1 MASRSSR
8 GLGAA
13 GAVLGAWCW
22 VLGAGAQVPSVPA
35 PSGQLP
41 GPQDATA
48 QTQALTRRAAERL
61 QALQKEA
68 ESLAKQERTLLVE
81 LRSLEV
87 QREIKVEELTTVERQ
102 STDVA
107 RQLADATTRARA
119 LENAAEQQRPE
130 VEARMVRLYK
140 MGRAGYWRLLLDV
153 NSLRE
158 VGRAYRTAA
167 ALARI
172 DRDRIEEHRRTLTE
186 LNTERATLE
195 ARAKQLAVLKR
206 KARDAQAAVDA
217 AVNARTDLVKQIDHR
232 RDLNVQLTG
241 ELQEAQQKLQ
251 GTLVE
256 LAAGHDVAAGTLP
269 LRPFQ
274 GALAW
279 PAEGIVTARFGRS
292 RSGAAAPSTGI
303 ELSLAE
309 GAPVHAVYEGTVAY
323 ADPFSGFGNLVIVD
337 HGDKSYSLYGHLE
350 SVSVKKGDRIEGG
363 GTVGLAGRNPSGNPS
378 LYFELRIDGKAV
390 DPLQWLKRP

>member
-1 MASRSSR
+1 
-8 GLGAA
+8 
-13 GAVLGAWCW
+13 VLGAWCW
-22 VLGAGAQVPSVPA
+22 GLGASAQAPSVQP
-35 PSGQLP
+35 PSSPPPSQ
-41 GPQDATA
+41 QDATA
-48 QTQALTRRAAERL
+48 QTQTLTRRAAERL
-61 QALQKEA
+61 QGLQKEA
-68 ESLAKQERTLLVE
+68 ESLARQERTLLVE

-87 QREIKVEELTTVERQ
+87 QREIKVEEFATAERQ

-107 RQLADATTRARA
+107 HQLADATARAQA

-153 NSLRE
+153 NNLRE

-172 DRDRIEEHRRTLTE
+172 DRDRIEEHRRTLAA
-186 LNTERATLE
+186 LNNERATLE
-195 ARAKQLAVLKR
+195 VRAKQAAVLRR

-232 RDLNVQLTG
+232 RDLNAQLTG

-251 GTLVE
+251 GTLSQ
-256 LAAGHDVAAGTLP
+256 LAAGHDVGAGTLP

-274 GALAW
+274 GALPW
-279 PAEGIVTARFGRS
+279 PAEGIVTARFGRA
-292 RSGAAAPSTGI
+292 RTGAVAPSTGI
-303 ELSLAE
+303 ELSLPE
-309 GAPVHAVYEGTVAY
+309 GVPVHAVYDGTVAY
-323 ADPFSGFGNLVIVD
+323 AEPFSGFGNLVIVD

-350 SVSVKKGDRIEGG
+350 SVSVKKGDRVEGG
-363 GTVGLAGRNPSGNPS
+363 STVGLAGRNPSGNPS